1 MTDQAG
7 GTTSQQF
14 LEQVI
19 GSQTIDLP
27 RLPAKVPYG
36 FGPEKLEVA
45 GGASGQQVGL
55 QATPSKVC
63 QLSGLTRGSSSTGN
77 ATTSAD
83 LVIGGVG
90 TCTVT
95 ATQPGTNDYT
105 KAAEVT
111 RTFSVVPAP
120 LRIIPD
126 GASMTFGSPMPKIVV
141 TYSGFVNGNNSN
153 SLSSRPIC
161 VATDAG
167 QPVSSTTPPGNYPI
181 TCSGAKESNYQL
193 SYGTA
198 QLHVRTTSLTVT
210 ANNQTM
216 SYGSAVPTFTA
227 TDQGFVNSNTSSV
240 ESGLR
245 CSAEQA
251 NYLPISSKPAPGTY
265 KITCHGAEVPTG
277 YVVSYVPGT
286 LTVNAGNNF

>member
-63 QLSGLTRGSSSTGN
+63 QLSGLRWGSSSTGN

-111 RTFSVVPAP
+111 RTFSSRARP
-120 LRIIPD
+120 LTDHSRRCVHDFWQPNAED
-126 GASMTFGSPMPKIVV
+126 RCHLQRLCQWEQQQFSLQPPHLRGDRRRPTSKLDDS
-141 TYSGFVNGNNSN
+141 SG
-153 SLSSRPIC
+153 
-161 VATDAG
+161 
-167 QPVSSTTPPGNYPI
+167 
-181 TCSGAKESNYQL
+181 
-193 SYGTA
+193 
-198 QLHVRTTSLTVT
+198 
-210 ANNQTM
+210 
-216 SYGSAVPTFTA
+216 
-227 TDQGFVNSNTSSV
+227 
-240 ESGLR
+240 
-245 CSAEQA
+245 
-251 NYLPISSKPAPGTY
+251 
-265 KITCHGAEVPTG
+265 
-277 YVVSYVPGT
+277 
-286 LTVNAGNNF
+286 